1 MADQSGQETK
11 EVLSPRKKRTKEI
24 IKLVEE
30 KSALRSLE
38 EAQKQRPNPI
48 PVNEDGDSKIGLRI
62 LAIEAELKTMRSTA
76 YLERVR
82 KEQAALDNT
91 PEVAQARKAEKQ
103 ERRQKREL
111 SHKQRSLTTPRA
123 KAPQRIPTSEGLPT
137 LQKA

>member
-1 MADQSGQETK
+1 MVDQSGQETK

-82 KEQAALDNT
+82 REQAALDNT
-91 PEVAQARKAEKQ
+91 PEAMQARKAKKQ
-103 ERRQKREL
+103 ERRRKREL
-111 SHKQRSLTTPRA
+111 IHKQRSLTTPRA
-123 KAPQRIPTSEGLPT
+123 KTPQRIPTSEGLPT
-137 LQKA
+137 LQEA